1 MLNPSKERQDW
12 IEAATQALRQ
22 RFADAG
28 YSVPEAVRI
37 SIGFPKR
44 GAACSGIG
52 ECWSPEASSDEHA
65 EIFVSPELT
74 DGKEI
79 IAALA
84 HLLAHAI
91 VGRIHGHKVAFK
103 HCARAVGLE
112 GPMRGAT
119 PSSEFAQWIDELI
132 LQLDLYP
139 AGHLID
145 TPPQK
150 TRLRKCVCEVGG
162 HGYTCRITKVWL
174 DSEGPPRCP
183 THRVPMV
190 VKP

>member
-22 RFADAG
+22 RFGDAG
-28 YSVPEAVRI
+28 YDVPETTRV

-44 GAACSGIG
+44 GAACNGIG
-52 ECWSPEASSDEHA
+52 ECWTPTASSDQHT

-84 HLLAHAI
+84 HLLAHSV
-91 VGRIHGHKVAFK
+91 VGRDLGHKVEFK
-103 HCARAVGLE
+103 HCARAVGLS

-119 PSSEFAQWIDELI
+119 PSSDFEQWIADLM

-139 AGHLID
+139 AGHLTD
-145 TPPQK
+145 TPKQT
-150 TRLRKCVCEVGG
+150 TRMKLCVCEHKG
-162 HGYTCRITKVWL
+162 HGYSCRTTKKWL
-174 DSEGPPRCP
+174 DREGPPICP
-183 THRVPMV
+183 IHGV
-190 VKP
+190 VMTVKS